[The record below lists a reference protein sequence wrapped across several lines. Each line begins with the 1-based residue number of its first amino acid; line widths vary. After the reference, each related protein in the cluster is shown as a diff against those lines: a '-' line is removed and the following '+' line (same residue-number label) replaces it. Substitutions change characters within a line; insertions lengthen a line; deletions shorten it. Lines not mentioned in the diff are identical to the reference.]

1 MGGAIGTAGF
11 SIFEYMYRDAGNFKT
26 HGQLLL
32 AGASDEAEA
41 AIRGC
46 LEWGDEFVAEQVRV
60 PSLCGEHWEAAGEG
74 PSELDHAF
82 HEFVGLRAVSAGEAK
97 HPPCG
102 SLEALVARM
111 RAAAGRWDVSL
122 SPNCEL

>member
-1 MGGAIGTAGF
+1 M
-11 SIFEYMYRDAGNFKT
+11 
-26 HGQLLL
+26 
-32 AGASDEAEA
+32 
-41 AIRGC
+41 
-46 LEWGDEFVAEQVRV
+46 
-60 PSLCGEHWEAAGEG
+60 PSLCRENWESVGEG

-82 HEFVGLRAVSAGEAK
+82 HEFVGLRAVSAGKAK